1 MTACRHARRNGNL
14 RRVSS
19 LPLSTDNLPADTP
32 TYSLDDV
39 AARLHVSTNKVRNL
53 IRDHHLLAISRN
65 GQPAVPRVFFDD
77 EGIAKHF
84 TGLVDVLFDG
94 GYTRDEIMTWLF
106 TEQDDLGL
114 TPADALHTHSA
125 REVIRRAQAQAF

>member
-1 MTACRHARRNGNL
+1 M
-14 RRVSS
+14 SS

-65 GQPAVPRVFFDD
+65 GQPAVPQVFFDD